1 LFYYLKETMISY
13 SLIILFTILLI
24 NYFLFLQDVLKGL
37 NNLKPCEEKVNDE
50 FVSVIVPFRNESEN
64 ILASLKSLSG
74 QNYPKNKFEIIFVND
89 SSVDD
94 SLQKLNLNNNHE
106 NVRVLSVPDDYN
118 NNSNKKRAIQYGIEN
133 SNGEIIVTTDADCFH
148 SKNWLITLMKCM
160 NEKTGFVSG
169 PVEFIDGSNL
179 FSKFQKLEFAGLVLT
194 GAGLIG
200 ANKPAIC
207 NAANI
212 AYRKKLFNDVGG
224 FNDKIKLSSGDDEL
238 LLQKIWKESDHDIK
252 FCWNH
257 NAIVKTSPNKT
268 LKEFYHQ
275 RKRWASKGIFYGS
288 KKLVLKLILI
298 YLFYVGL
305 IIQLALSVFISKIYI
320 ILFIISISLK
330 FIMEFKVLKRGEK
343 LISIKRIIKFFPIV
357 EILQIPYIIFAGFS
371 GLFGNFNWKERKIK
385 R

>member
-1 LFYYLKETMISY
+1 MISY